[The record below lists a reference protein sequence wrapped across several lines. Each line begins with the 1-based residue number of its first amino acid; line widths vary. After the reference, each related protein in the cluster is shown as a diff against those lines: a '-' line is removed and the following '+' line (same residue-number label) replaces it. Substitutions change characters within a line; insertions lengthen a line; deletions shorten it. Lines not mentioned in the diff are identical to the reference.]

1 MYEINTDP
9 AQKLLMI
16 KVRGFW
22 TGNTMATYRS
32 EVGQQA
38 STLRQA
44 GGCKR
49 ILVDM
54 SNYPIQSRAIAD
66 GHAAALRFARETL
79 GARAAIVMT
88 SALSKLQAT
97 RVATSSGHRIFSDS
111 VTAMSWLMSDA
122 S

>member
-1 MYEINTDP
+1 MYEISSDP
-9 AQKLLMI
+9 ARQLLI
-16 KVRGFW
+16 VRVSGFW
-22 TGNTMATYRS
+22 TREIMATYRA

-38 STLRQA
+38 SVLRQA

-54 SNYPIQSRAIAD
+54 SHYPIQSGDIAD

-88 SALSKLQAT
+88 SALSRLQAT
-97 RVATSSGHRIFSDS
+97 RVATSSGHRLFNDD
-111 VTAMSWLMSDA
+111 VAAMTWLMGNTD
-122 S
+122 